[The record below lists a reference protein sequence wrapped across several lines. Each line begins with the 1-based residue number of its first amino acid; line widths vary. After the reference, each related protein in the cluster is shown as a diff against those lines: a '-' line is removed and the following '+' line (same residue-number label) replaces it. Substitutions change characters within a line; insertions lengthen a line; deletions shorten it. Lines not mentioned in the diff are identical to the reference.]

1 MLNDGRLA
9 SSSSDKSILIY
20 NKDNYSVDLK
30 IENSESEIFDII
42 QAKNGYIIA
51 GLSTIGKILTYEI
64 DSLTSYK
71 NIQNIKAHSGSVK
84 KILELKNGKIAS
96 CSDDKTIKIWN
107 FSDNNLILE
116 KTFDKYNTTG
126 ISNILELNNN
136 IMVSCP
142 DGNGSVIFWN
152 MNNSEIIAEIKEI
165 NCNFCWN
172 ELKKLSEKIIIVG
185 GEENIYLISV
195 EKYNILNKY
204 NINSGCYSICVFLN
218 EIILT
223 GHDNG
228 YIRQYNL
235 INDELKFLGEK
246 KMHND
251 RIRVITL
258 LKDNFIFSGSED
270 NKINIYKI

>member
-1 MLNDGRLA
+1 M
-9 SSSSDKSILIY
+9 
-20 NKDNYSVDLK
+20 
-30 IENSESEIFDII
+30 
-42 QAKNGYIIA
+42 
-51 GLSTIGKILTYEI
+51 TYEI

-218 EIILT
+218 GIILT
-223 GHDNG
+223 GHENG

-235 INDELKFLGEK
+235 INDELKFIGEK